1 MGRVNSA
8 ISRVFRGR
16 RKRRKRVKAVV
27 LLDEKEIG
35 DKAVETALKECV
47 NTLVNTVKFYIL
59 VTV

>member
-1 MGRVNSA
+1 MKLR
-8 ISRVFRGR
+8 ISLLRAVLVEGS
-16 RKRRKRVKAVV
+16 RVKAVV

-59 VTV
+59 VTA

>member
-1 MGRVNSA
+1 MKLRISLLRAVLVEG
-8 ISRVFRGR
+8 SRVE
-16 RKRRKRVKAVV
+16 AVV

>member
-1 MGRVNSA
+1 MKLR
-8 ISRVFRGR
+8 ISLLRAVLVEGS
-16 RKRRKRVKAVV
+16 RVKAVV

-35 DKAVETALKECV
+35 DKAVETALKVCV